1 MRKLAVSF
9 FALLLMAAGPVHAEV
24 IQTAVVAGAAADYS
38 SGAHSVVSV
47 DPVGGPRTVRND
59 LVPTESDISVSAH
72 GSHFYRLGRYQM
84 DHVVKFDIHA
94 PDTPIWQFSVRDEDE
109 DSANPQ
115 ELVFAGPD
123 KAYLLRY
130 ASKKAWI
137 VDPST
142 TTQAG
147 FKIGE
152 LDLSDYDDGDGSP
165 EMHSGVIVNGKLFVT
180 LQRWDRSGGGNWVL
194 NDAWLAVFDTA
205 TDTEMETGKGD
216 GKMRGIPLP
225 AQNPQSIQY
234 VAENNAIYVQ
244 CAGALFPPVDY
255 TGGIVRI
262 NPETYQTTLIIDDG
276 DEADHPYGNIS
287 GMVVV
292 SPTKGYFAGYAG
304 WGDNSLYSFN
314 PSTGAVNG
322 TVSDYLKNKNI
333 AGMEAG
339 AYTDKNGM
347 LWVCNSTD
355 SEIVVLNTADDSI
368 DERIPTNLNPLKV
381 VFCEETAPGYHVTP
395 DLWIKAVIKTEEKG
409 DIEAVWKAGGR
420 EKTEGGDEVVYGH
433 FYASPDAV
441 NWGSA
446 SNPDIFVKIWFDRG
460 GRIDV
465 NFFHVSVPE
474 ITVHS
479 AYPHTGTPHKTDTL
493 TIEARYIR
501 HGYE

>member
-1 MRKLAVSF
+1 M
-9 FALLLMAAGPVHAEV
+9 
-24 IQTAVVAGAAADYS
+24 T
-38 SGAHSVVSV
+38 
-47 DPVGGPRTVRND
+47 
-59 LVPTESDISVSAH
+59 ISPEI
-72 GSHFYRLGRYQM
+72 G
-84 DHVVKFDIHA
+84 I
-94 PDTPIWQFSVRDEDE
+94 RDE
-109 DSANPQ
+109 
-115 ELVFAGPD
+115 
-123 KAYLLRY
+123 
-130 ASKKAWI
+130 
-137 VDPST
+137 
-142 TTQAG
+142 
-147 FKIGE
+147 
-152 LDLSDYDDGDGSP
+152 
-165 EMHSGVIVNGKLFVT
+165 M
-180 LQRWDRSGGGNWVL
+180 
-194 NDAWLAVFDTA
+194 
-205 TDTEMETGKGD
+205 
-216 GKMRGIPLP
+216 
-225 AQNPQSIQY
+225 
-234 VAENNAIYVQ
+234 
-244 CAGALFPPVDY
+244 DY